1 MKEFDWSECP
11 SVWIDAERLS
21 GAPAFR
27 GTRVPISALFNNLG
41 SGASIADFLE
51 WFPGVTHQQVKEVL
65 SFAAGRSTV
74 SSTLSLAA

>member
-27 GTRVPISALFNNLG
+27 GTRVPVSALFNNLG
-41 SGASIADFLE
+41 SGASITEFLE
-51 WFPGVTHQQVKEVL
+51 WFPGVTPEQVKEVL
-65 SFAAGRSTV
+65 SFAATRSAAI
-74 SSTLSLAA
+74 STLSLAA